1 MADTRVGTPPAL
13 DQTGSTVIWFVK
25 TIADLTAVKAGTELG
40 AATSSDLTYS
50 FTTDGFP
57 VTSSQEK
64 TTDDRLTL
72 EATLES
78 LAKVTTNFGDGL
90 TYVDSPSVPGSA
102 TNILKPVAPATTL
115 SGFFVVRP
123 NVPYATLAAAGQKG
137 TVYPVTL
144 GPQLRGPIDGNGKFR
159 WRQQV
164 VLTAPPVE
172 TTFAA

>member
-1 MADTRVGTPPAL
+1 M
-13 DQTGSTVIWFVK
+13 
-25 TIADLTAVKAGTELG
+25 
-40 AATSSDLTYS
+40 
-50 FTTDGFP
+50 
-57 VTSSQEK
+57 
-64 TTDDRLTL
+64 
-72 EATLES
+72 
-78 LAKVTTNFGDGL
+78 
-90 TYVDSPSVPGSA
+90 PGSA

-123 NVPYATLAAAGQKG
+123 NVPYATLAATGQKG

-144 GPQLRGPIDGNGKFR
+144 GPQLRGPIDGTGKFR